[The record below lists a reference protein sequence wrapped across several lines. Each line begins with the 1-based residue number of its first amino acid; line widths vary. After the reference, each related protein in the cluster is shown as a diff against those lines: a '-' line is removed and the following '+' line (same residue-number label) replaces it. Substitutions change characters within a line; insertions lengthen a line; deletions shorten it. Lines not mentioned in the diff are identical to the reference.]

1 MWFDVVFCFWNV
13 FVCWVGSKSLRV
25 PHAKVPTSNYHA
37 SKELVTTW
45 NSATQ
50 YFFRPRFSR
59 SFDWLGASYE
69 NLKTCSMTDSPN
81 SEFQNLFLVMSI
93 WQVLGNFYGGCLC
106 WQGQTWTIG
115 QVYVIY
121 VYTYRYIYI
130 WICSVIYRPGMS
142 MYGRAGVCE
151 TCGRDAWLLRFA

>member
-1 MWFDVVFCFWNV
+1 MWFDLVFCFWKV
-13 FVCWVGSKSLRV
+13 FVCWVGSNSLRV
-25 PHAKVPTSNYHA
+25 QHAKVPKSNYQG
-37 SKELVTTW
+37 SQELVTTW
-45 NSATQ
+45 NDATQ
-50 YFFRPRFSR
+50 YLRRPCWR
-59 SFDWLGASYE
+59 SFDCLGASY
-69 NLKTCSMTDSPN
+69 NLKNCSMTDYPS
-81 SEFQNLFLVMSI
+81 SEFQNLFLGKWF
-93 WQVLGNFYGGCLC
+93 WQPLGNFYGGCLC